1 MNRYLFRKK
10 LEVIKS
16 NSREEYLNTQIDRSN
31 IKFSYCKVS
40 LKHVLKWKKIIR
52 NKNILK
58 RGPIICLGTR
68 NGREI
73 DLFRIAFLKRFFN
86 KKIFQLFEIRRHGW
100 KSLISFLE
108 KLFISD
114 IENINEKSVLGV
126 EINPLGKRK
135 DVLIGSFDDLPKE
148 WENKFNLIY
157 SNSFD
162 QSEDP
167 YRTAKEWIRIAK
179 NDAIFIISFSEA
191 QPTESDPVG
200 NLSIKDFI
208 QLFPGEIIYFEKNGS
223 NYNDLILK
231 IKK

>member
-1 MNRYLFRKK
+1 MK
-10 LEVIKS
+10 VIKS
-16 NSREEYLNTQIDRSN
+16 NSREEYLKTQIDRSN

-52 NKNILK
+52 NKNISR
-58 RGPIICLGTR
+58 RGPIICMGTR

-100 KSLISFLE
+100 KSLIPFLE

-114 IENINEKSVLGV
+114 IENIDEKSVVGV

-167 YRTAKEWIRIAK
+167 YRTSKEWMRVAK
-179 NDAIFIISFSEA
+179 NDAIF
-191 QPTESDPVG
+191 
-200 NLSIKDFI
+200 L
-208 QLFPGEIIYFEKNGS
+208 
-223 NYNDLILK
+223 
-231 IKK
+231 